1 LQERAMPFRFRLPFS
16 AELRRNVIAL
26 VVISLFVSGLEYFGW
41 LSGLENTALD
51 SFLLAGWSRPSND
64 IYIVEITEDDYLS
77 RDIFQGRSPLC
88 VAEVRRILTL
98 IERGKPCVIGV
109 DLDTSPSEY
118 EKGNFPKAVWVRDAL
133 SDCEQDADL
142 EGTGKDR
149 PSTTRDVR
157 GYLTWPWTRSR
168 ATAPHAKGLRRLS
181 FLGGGFKETEESGRV
196 KTEPTSGLSLFPLDR
211 DGVVRR
217 YCATYSSDQA
227 DPPSSC
233 KGGLVDS
240 FPKAV
245 LDAYRTAACEKTV
258 RSESRMMFLSDS
270 LLRWL
275 SGKTVRKRSESRKP
289 THEDEGLILNFSGDR
304 YDFPHMSVRQLKQ
317 AAEKPFWSTSSPLQG
332 RIVLLGGAYRAAR
345 DLYFTP
351 VGPRHGV
358 EIAAQ
363 AIQSELSGGGLQ
375 LINHW
380 IALSIDLAA
389 GIGLIWLNRKFHGR
403 FMLLINA
410 LFIVVAS
417 LLGSYLSFHA
427 LAYRFNFTAVLV
439 SIWIHVLWERE
450 AHARKMKDESKSTE
464 KELREVRQ
472 ERDRSQA
479 ELVTVKAERDEYRTK
494 YKALLS

>member
-1 LQERAMPFRFRLPFS
+1 L
-16 AELRRNVIAL
+16 NH
-26 VVISLFVSGLEYFGW
+26 
-41 LSGLENTALD
+41 
-51 SFLLAGWSRPSND
+51 
-64 IYIVEITEDDYLS
+64 
-77 RDIFQGRSPLC
+77 DIFDGRSPLD
-88 VAEVRRILTL
+88 VAKVQGILTL
-98 IERGKPCVIGV
+98 IQQGSPRVIGV

-118 EKGNFPKAVWVRDAL
+118 GKGNFPKAVWVRDAL
-133 SDCEQDADL
+133 PDCEQDADL

-149 PSTTRDVR
+149 LSTIWNDVR

-196 KTEPTSGLSLFPLDR
+196 KTVPTSGLSVFPLDR

-217 YCATYSSDQA
+217 YCATYFSDQA
-227 DPPSSC
+227 DPPSC

-245 LDAYRTAACEKTV
+245 YDAYCTAGGKTV
-258 RSESRMMFLSDS
+258 RSESRMMLLLDS

-275 SGKTVRKRSESRKP
+275 SGKTVRKRSESCKP
-289 THEDEGLILNFSGDR
+289 THGDEGLILNFSGDR

-317 AAEKPFWSTSSPLQG
+317 AAERPFWSTSSPLRG

-363 AIQSELSGGGLQ
+363 AIQSELPPPGGVRPL
-375 LINHW
+375 NRA
-380 IALSIDLAA
+380 IALLIHFAS
-389 GIGLIWLNRKFHGR
+389 GIALIWLNQKFHGR
-403 FMLLINA
+403 YMLLVNA
-410 LFIVVAS
+410 LFIAVAS
-417 LLGSYLSFHA
+417 LFGSL
-427 LAYRFNFTAVLV
+427 LAFYAFVYWFNFTAVLV
-439 SIWIHVLWERE
+439 GVWIHVLWERE
-450 AHARKMKDESKSTE
+450 AHARKMKDELKSTE

-479 ELVTVKAERDEYRTK
+479 EVVTVKAERDEYRTK
-494 YKALLS
+494 YEALLP